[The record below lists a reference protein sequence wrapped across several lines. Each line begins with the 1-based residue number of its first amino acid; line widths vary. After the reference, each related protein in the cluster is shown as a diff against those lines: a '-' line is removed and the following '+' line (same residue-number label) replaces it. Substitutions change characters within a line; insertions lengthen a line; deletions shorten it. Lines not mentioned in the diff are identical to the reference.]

1 VRLPIVNLGNVGNGL
16 HSGFSLLETWIG
28 ARANAEQLFFSEMR
42 SKVAGIPL
50 LDAGM
55 QLAEAIAKQQSDLAH
70 LLIDLI
76 DLLERA
82 VAARGLAD
90 VDGARLTHAGERA
103 VATRGLADV
112 DAARPPY
119 AGERAVATR
128 GLADMDAARPPYAGE
143 RAAEGYA
150 HTADLRSD
158 AAQRALVLRL
168 AIPQGTLAV
177 AVPLRLRNHRQSVE
191 RVSLSAVA
199 PSAPGIAAIPSQ
211 LIRFDPEAL
220 AIPPL
225 SEGSVQLHLR
235 LGSGFVQPGEYWSE
249 IVIDGTE
256 TKRVPLAL
264 QIRPDP
270 QSGGSQPLPLVH
282 DRST

>member
-1 VRLPIVNLGNVGNGL
+1 VRSPIVNLGNAGNGL
-16 HSGFSLLETWIG
+16 HAGLSLLETWID

-42 SKVAGIPL
+42 SKVARMPL

-76 DLLERA
+76 DLVERA

-90 VDGARLTHAGERA
+90 VDGTRLLYASERA

-112 DAARPPY
+112 DGARP
-119 AGERAVATR
+119 T
-128 GLADMDAARPPYAGE
+128 YAGE
-143 RAAEGYA
+143 RAAEDYA

-158 AAQRALVLRL
+158 AAQRAPVLRL
-168 AIPQGTLAV
+168 AIPQGTLTV
-177 AVPLRLRNHRQSVE
+177 AVPLRLRNHRQSVD

-199 PSAPGIAAIPSQ
+199 PSAPGVATIPSQ
-211 LIRFDPEAL
+211 LIRFDPETL

-225 SEGSVQLHLR
+225 SEGSVQLHLC
-235 LGSGFVQPGEYWSE
+235 LHSGFVQPGEYWSE
-249 IVIDGTE
+249 IVIDGAE

-270 QSGGSQPLPLVH
+270 QSGGPQPLPLIH
-282 DRST
+282 HRPI